1 MTKQKPGWKY
11 IYSESLK
18 QEIAVHLKTG
28 WVYCKDG
35 TKYSPL
41 EIEVLIN
48 AKQRMPLKVHN
59 IKKILEGR
67 IIKIIKKSAKT
78 KQEQPA
84 KPDTSNK
91 ELEIW

>member
-35 TKYSPL
+35 SKYSPK
-41 EIEVLIN
+41 EI
-48 AKQRMPLKVHN
+48 AMLKENKTIVTQKIHN
-59 IKKILEGR
+59 IKKTFEGE
-67 IIKIIKKSAKT
+67 ITKIELTASQKQKK
-78 KQEQPA
+78 EE
-84 KPDTSNK
+84 

>member
-35 TKYSPL
+35 TRYSPK
-41 EIEVLIN
+41 EIAMLKENKTIVT
-48 AKQRMPLKVHN
+48 PKVHN
-59 IKKILEGR
+59 IKKTFEGE
-67 IIKIIKKSAKT
+67 IAKIELTAS
-78 KQEQPA
+78 QE
-84 KPDTSNK
+84 KEE